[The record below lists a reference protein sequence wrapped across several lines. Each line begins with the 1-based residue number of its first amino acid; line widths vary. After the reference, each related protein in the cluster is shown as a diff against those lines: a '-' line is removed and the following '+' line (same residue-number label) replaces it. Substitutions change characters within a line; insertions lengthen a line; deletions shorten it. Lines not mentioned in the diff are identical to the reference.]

1 MRAPKHLLTGLVA
14 AALMTACIAPA
25 VHAQNAVKP
34 PTPRKSDDPPYI
46 WNIFVLIVVVGK
58 IVGGNANAIYILDAS
73 NQEVLAARWNESSKA
88 IDVLG
93 YRDLQADAQAS
104 PNR

>member
-1 MRAPKHLLTGLVA
+1 MRARRGLIALNVALL
-14 AALMTACIAPA
+14 ALLGAVVLSPA
-25 VHAQNAVKP
+25 SFAQRSARARGEYTMV
-34 PTPRKSDDPPYI
+34 S
-46 WNIFVLIVVVGK
+46 GK